1 MDKQDLM
8 RRIIELLETC
18 LEGLE
23 YAKTKMNE
31 GDFENGIIM
40 LHNMVD
46 GYYQAELFLQPLMK
60 DFPAN
65 QIERLD
71 KALRNSFELV
81 ASAYEHG
88 DSARAMELMQF
99 GVVPNFKK
107 WQAELNQCFA
117 AHSIYNH

>member
-1 MDKQDLM
+1 VDKHIDIM

-23 YAKTKMNE
+23 HAKSKMNE

-46 GYYQAELFLQPLMK
+46 YYQAELFLQPLMK
-60 DFPAN
+60 DLPAN

-71 KALRNSFELV
+71 EALRNSFDLV
-81 ASAYEHG
+81 TSAYEHG
-88 DSARAMELMQF
+88 DSAKAVEFMQF
-99 GVVPNFKK
+99 SVLPNFKK
-107 WQAELNQCFA
+107 WQAELNRCLLP
-117 AHSIYNH
+117 HIVS

>member
-1 MDKQDLM
+1 MDKHIDIM

-23 YAKTKMNE
+23 HAKSKMNE

-60 DFPAN
+60 DLPDN
-65 QIERLD
+65 QIPRLD
-71 KALRNSFELV
+71 EDLRNSFELV
-81 ASAYEHG
+81 TSAYEHG
-88 DSARAMELMQF
+88 DSAKAMELMQF
-99 GVVPNFKK
+99 GVLPNFKK
-107 WQAELNQCFA
+107 WQAELNRCLLPHIA
-117 AHSIYNH
+117 S